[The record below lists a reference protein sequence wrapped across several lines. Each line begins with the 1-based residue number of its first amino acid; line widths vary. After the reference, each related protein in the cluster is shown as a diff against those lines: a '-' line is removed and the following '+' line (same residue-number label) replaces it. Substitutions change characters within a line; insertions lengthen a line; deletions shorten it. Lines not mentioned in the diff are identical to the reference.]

1 MEEEEASQEKDE
13 SKSETVFSGVSG
25 ELRVG
30 GGDRYGPDLGERF
43 HVRSPAGT
51 RVRVRFK
58 ARSARMIATF
68 DFPPESKGIM
78 SVIALG
84 KQTPKPRREQ
94 IENGSSLSPQ
104 KEFSEKSSRR
114 LSSSLKKPNLSV
126 QTLVRKPAAGR
137 DLTSSFSFFFVA
149 FSTSFSLLLHLAS
162 AFFSLPEAK

>member
-1 MEEEEASQEKDE
+1 MEEEAASREKEE

-30 GGDRYGPDLGERF
+30 GGGDRYGSDLEEQF

-58 ARSARMIATF
+58 ARSAYMIATF

-78 SVIALG
+78 SVIAFG

-114 LSSSLKKPNLSV
+114 LSSGLKKPNLSV
-126 QTLVRKPAAGR
+126 QALVRKSAAER
-137 DLTSSFSFFFVA
+137 DLTSSFFFLRCIFD
-149 FSTSFSLLLHLAS
+149 LLLPFAAPCIRLFLFA
-162 AFFSLPEAK
+162 